1 MPSKADTVSSFIEA
15 APPGQL
21 QNVLDDIKAL
31 TIDEPSLAK
40 NLDPA
45 FKKYNEEQF
54 ATVKLPGSSELVIV
68 SKYNS
73 LGDNRYYDSA
83 SSTAFDFDHS
93 TQKAS
98 NTQSHPLS
106 SSHADLIKSLS
117 KSLSQQVSE
126 HYPAATTGVFPSS
139 DNASIAILTV
149 ANKYSLNNF
158 WSGRWRSEYHLNPS
172 SSSLT
177 GLIKVDVH
185 YFEDGN
191 VRMQTEKKV
200 DIKLSGTSGAE
211 VVRQIALAEKK
222 YQEELNRGFAEL
234 NEGVFKGLRRQ
245 LPVTRQRVEW
255 DKVGAYRLGQDIGGG
270 RSR

>member
-1 MPSKADTVSSFIEA
+1 MSSKAATVSSFIEA

-21 QNVLDDIKAL
+21 QNVLDDLKAL
-31 TIDEPSLAK
+31 TIDEPQLTQ

-45 FKKYNEEQF
+45 FKKYNEEQY
-54 ATVKLPGSSELVIV
+54 ATTKLPNSTVQVLI
-68 SKYNS
+68 SKHNS
-73 LGDNRYYDSA
+73 LGSDRYYDLS
-83 SSTAFDFDHS
+83 SSTSFQFSHS
-93 TQKAS
+93 TQTAS
-98 NTQSHPLS
+98 QPESYTPS
-106 SSHADLIKSLS
+106 SSSLEQAKTLLKSLS
-117 KSLSQQVSE
+117 THVAE
-126 HYPAATTGVFPSS
+126 HYPSAVTGVFPSS
-139 DNASIAILTV
+139 DGSIAILIV

-158 WSGRWRSEYHLNPS
+158 WSGRWRGTYILDPS
-172 SSSLT
+172 
-177 GLIKVDVH
+177 GNVRGNIKVDIH

-200 DIKLSGTSGAE
+200 EVKTGGGAQE
-211 VVRQIALAEKK
+211 VIRAIAGAEKK
-222 YQEELNRGFAEL
+222 YQEDLNRGFAQL

>member
-1 MPSKADTVSSFIEA
+1 MSSKAATVSSFIET

-31 TIDEPSLAK
+31 TIDEPQLTQ

-45 FKKYNEEQF
+45 FKKYHEEQY
-54 ATVKLPGSSELVIV
+54 TTTKLPNSSSQVLI
-68 SKYNS
+68 SKHNS
-73 LGDNRYYDSA
+73 LGSDRYYDLS
-83 SSTAFDFDHS
+83 SSTSFHFS
-93 TQKAS
+93 P
-98 NTQSHPLS
+98 NTQTTSQSESHTPSSPSLDLAKSLLKPLS
-106 SSHADLIKSLS
+106 SHA
-117 KSLSQQVSE
+117 SE
-126 HYPAATTGVFPSS
+126 HYPSATTGVFPIS
-139 DNASIAILTV
+139 DGSIAILIV

-158 WSGRWRSEYHLNPS
+158 WSGRWRGTYILDS
-172 SSSLT
+172 S
-177 GLIKVDVH
+177 GNIKGDIKVDVH

-200 DIKLSGTSGAE
+200 ELKVGSGAQE
-211 VVRQIALAEKK
+211 VVRAIAQVEKK
-222 YQEELNRGFAEL
+222 YQEDLNRGFAQL

>member
-1 MPSKADTVSSFIEA
+1 MPSKAET
-15 APPGQL
+15 L

-31 TIDEPSLAK
+31 TIDEPQLTK

-54 ATVKLPGSSELVIV
+54 ATVKLPGSSGLVIV
-68 SKYNS
+68 SKHNS
-73 LGDNRYYDSA
+73 LGDNKYYDSA
-83 SSTAFDFDHS
+83 SSTSFTFDHTS
-93 TQKAS
+93 QTAS
-98 NTQSHPLS
+98 NAQSYSTS
-106 SSHADLIKSLS
+106 SSHSDLVKSLS
-117 KSLSQQVSE
+117 KSLAQHASE
-126 HYPAATTGVFPSS
+126 HYPSAATGVFPSS
-139 DNASIAILTV
+139 DDSSIAIVTV

-158 WSGRWRSEYHLNPS
+158 WSGRWRSVYTLSPS
-172 SSSLT
+172 SSSLS
-177 GLIKVDVH
+177 GSIKVDVH

-191 VRMQTEKKV
+191 VRMQTDKAVEVKV
-200 DIKLSGTSGAE
+200 SGTSAAE
-211 VVRQIALAEKK
+211 IVRQIATAEKK
-222 YQEELNRGFAEL
+222 YQEDLNRGFAQL